1 MKNKTKLKLE
11 CSKKEAIDLNVLASM
26 LCLFTL
32 WQNNMTFLI
41 NKIISKTINSL
52 QMLVV
57 NFQAFM
63 DTEKKTKTKQ
73 ANKQACFGNYCTVK
87 EKKKKLSNHFDPQGN
102 SEMPCLSNWTE
113 CVWTFYLHVRL
124 CTHVC
129 LPVEDIYLIPCNWIY
144 TQLWAALWTLG
155 IKPPF
160 SEVVPIGINCW
171 VVSFFF

>member
-63 DTEKKTKTKQ
+63 DTEKKQKQ
-73 ANKQACFGNYCTVK
+73 NKQTNKLVLKTTVLLRRK
-87 EKKKKLSNHFDPQGN
+87 RRN
-102 SEMPCLSNWTE
+102 SLITLTLRAIVKCHVFLIELNVYGRFTCMYVFVHMCAFLWRTFIWSLVTESIHSCELPCE
-113 CVWTFYLHVRL
+113 H
-124 CTHVC
+124 
-129 LPVEDIYLIPCNWIY
+129 
-144 TQLWAALWTLG
+144 
-155 IKPPF
+155 
-160 SEVVPIGINCW
+160 
-171 VVSFFF
+171 